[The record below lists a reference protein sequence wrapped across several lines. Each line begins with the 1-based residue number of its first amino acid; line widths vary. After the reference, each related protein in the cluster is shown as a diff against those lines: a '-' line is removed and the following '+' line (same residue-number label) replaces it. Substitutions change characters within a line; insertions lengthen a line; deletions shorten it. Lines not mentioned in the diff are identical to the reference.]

1 MGSQV
6 DINTG
11 ADACVHA
18 KEGVGLEV
26 GWLEQ
31 THSATHVFM

>member
-6 DINTG
+6 DINTFT
-11 ADACVHA
+11 DANTHA

-26 GWLEQ
+26 GRLEQ
-31 THSATHVFM
+31 THTAIHFCM

>member
-6 DINTG
+6 DINTYT
-11 ADACVHA
+11 DANTHA

-26 GWLEQ
+26 DWLKQ
-31 THSATHVFM
+31 THSATHDCL